1 MPLRMKKSYILIILL
16 IAAST
21 FGVVYWI
28 YNKPHRD
35 PLTEPPLEVTAAK
48 LFHDYETDETEANK
62 LYLDKVLEITGLV
75 IEITSNQELS
85 PIIVLETENPMFA
98 VRCTMLNPALKAQ
111 MGDQVTIKG
120 ICTGYLSDVIIVKA
134 TLIE

>member
-1 MPLRMKKSYILIILL
+1 MKKSYIIIALLIILSF
-16 IAAST
+16 AGA
-21 FGVVYWI
+21 VYWT

-35 PLTEPPLEVTAAK
+35 PLTEPTTAVTAIK
-48 LFHDYETDETEANK
+48 LFHDYETNETEANK
-62 LYLDKVLEITGLV
+62 LYLDKVLEINGQV

-85 PIIVLETENPMFA
+85 PIIVLETENPLFS
-98 VRCTMLNPALKAQ
+98 VRCTMISPTLKAHV
-111 MGDQVTIKG
+111 GDRVTIKG